1 MKASELREQSVGELT
16 RRLDELIE
24 ERFNLRFQHALGQLS
39 SPIRLR
45 EVRRELALVRT
56 VLREHHLGIRQLPS
70 NSGVAAA
77 TEKNP

>member
-16 RRLDELIE
+16 RRLDELTE

-45 EVRRELALVRT
+45 EVRRELAMVRT
-56 VLREHHLGIRQLPS
+56 VLREHHLGIRALPS
-70 NSGVAAA
+70 ASA
-77 TEKNP
+77 EKPGN